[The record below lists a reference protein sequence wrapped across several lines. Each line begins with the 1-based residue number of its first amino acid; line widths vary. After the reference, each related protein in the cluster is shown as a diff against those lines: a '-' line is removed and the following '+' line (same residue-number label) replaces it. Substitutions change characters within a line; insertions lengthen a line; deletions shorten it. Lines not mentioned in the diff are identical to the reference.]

1 MMLIAYLIIG
11 CVYTYGTLM
20 SIAGDIKEIYGDPL
34 DLSTTL
40 GLVLGIVICVAIW
53 PLLLI
58 ADIVNFA

>member
-11 CVYTYGTLM
+11 CIYTYGTLM
-20 SIAGDIKEIYGDPL
+20 PIAGDIKEIYGDPL
-34 DLSTTL
+34 DLSTAL
-40 GLVLGIVICVAIW
+40 GLILGTAICVAIW

>member
-11 CVYTYGTLM
+11 CIYTYSTLM
-20 SIAGDIKEIYGDPL
+20 PIAGDIKEIYGDPL

-40 GLVLGIVICVAIW
+40 GLVLGIVICVVIW

-58 ADIVNFA
+58 ADIVNFV

>member
-11 CVYTYGTLM
+11 CIYTYSTLM

-34 DLSTTL
+34 DLPMVL
-40 GLVLGIVICVAIW
+40 GLILGIAICVAVW

-58 ADIVNFA
+58 ADIVNFV

>member
-11 CVYTYGTLM
+11 CIYTYGALM
-20 SIAGDIKEIYGDPL
+20 PIACDIKEIYGDPL
-34 DLSTTL
+34 DLSTAL